1 MVRQKHL
8 SQFECMPRN
17 ENARRGVRAWL
28 NHLLAQPHEQQQ
40 LIAAAQEA
48 LPHETAGRSAKL
60 SGRQRDWLI
69 NDLFLCAADGIFFL
83 LSKIFW
89 AVPKRGLKRGQN
101 EVQSFTQGFLL
112 STCPHVRLLLFFR
125 LDFIQG

>member
-69 NDLFLCAADGIFFL
+69 NDLFLCAADGIFFFAFQDFL
-83 LSKIFW
+83 GCSKTRSETRS
-89 AVPKRGLKRGQN
+89 KRGPKFHTR
-101 EVQSFTQGFLL
+101 VPAKHM
-112 STCPHVRLLLFFR
+112 STCPSSPFFSP
-125 LDFIQG
+125 